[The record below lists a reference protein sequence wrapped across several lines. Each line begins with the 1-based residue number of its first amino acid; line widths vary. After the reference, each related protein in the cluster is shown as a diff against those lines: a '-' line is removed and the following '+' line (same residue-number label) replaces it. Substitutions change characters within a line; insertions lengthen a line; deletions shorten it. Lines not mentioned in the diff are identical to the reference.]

1 MRFLVLLEVDL
12 ILELADP
19 NLGLLLEPRD
29 LILQLL
35 ARFLFF
41 VNLRFYVACLNALIL
56 ENFPVIIPDVLLSLF
71 DFVDGAS
78 HHLYLC
84 LQLLDYFLL
93 ASFRLAMLFL
103 HLSNLVLN
111 DDYLILSPVDFFYTC
126 SQLLLDI
133 LVVHSLLLLGQVGH
147 LGRYLA

>member
-78 HHLYLC
+78 HHLNLC
-84 LQLLDYFLL
+84 L
-93 ASFRLAMLFL
+93 
-103 HLSNLVLN
+103 
-111 DDYLILSPVDFFYTC
+111 
-126 SQLLLDI
+126 
-133 LVVHSLLLLGQVGH
+133 
-147 LGRYLA
+147 